1 LTFSRLPLLSVFL
14 LCFGLSLGLGP
25 GKAAWALQAADQPA
39 TASPQ
44 KTGADAQEQEPG
56 DDVYRH
62 SPSVRMMGG
71 WLHLDKEPAAEAFEY
86 FNFAILAGAVLY
98 ALGRILPKTFRAN
111 RETIQHQLVDART
124 ATQQANERLAAIEK
138 RLGHLGEEIEAIA
151 KQAEKDSAE
160 DETRIKATIEEE
172 RRRIVDAVGKDIAA
186 ASSAAQ
192 RELKRFAAGLAI
204 DRATQKLSLTE
215 DDDRALLQ
223 EFAQTLVQHTH
234 GRGES

>member
-1 LTFSRLPLLSVFL
+1 MTFSRLPLLLVL
-14 LCFGLSLGLGP
+14 LCGLSFGLVP
-25 GKAAWALQAADQPA
+25 GKAAWALQAGDQPA
-39 TASPQ
+39 SASSQ
-44 KTGADAQEQEPG
+44 KPGVDAQEQEPG

-62 SPSVRMMGG
+62 SPSVKMMGG

-98 ALGRILPKTFRAN
+98 ALGKILPKTFRAN

-138 RLGHLGEEIEAIA
+138 QLSHLGEEIDAIA

-172 RRRIVDAVGKDIAA
+172 RRRIVDAASKDIAA

-215 DDDRALLQ
+215 NDDRTLLH
-223 EFAQTLVQHTH
+223 EFAQTLAQHTH